1 VKLAKSRS
9 SDPGEC
15 PAGIFS
21 SRESATPCCTTPCE
35 QGLPSCE
42 AVLRYG
48 LVAPTGTPRPTIER
62 LNKELHAV
70 LASDDIRAR
79 FATVQSRAALINL
92 GKGSRLS
99 ANHAA
104 LSETANIPA
113 E

>member
-1 VKLAKSRS
+1 
-9 SDPGEC
+9 
-15 PAGIFS
+15 
-21 SRESATPCCTTPCE
+21 
-35 QGLPSCE
+35 
-42 AVLRYG
+42 VLRYG